1 MNKGNFIVFE
11 GMDGTGKST
20 QIKLLAEALSKKE
33 RECLVLREPGGT
45 PPGEQMREILK
56 HSTSPLSSMTELLL
70 MNASRAQLVA
80 TVIQPA
86 LDAGKDV
93 LLDRYFYSTIAYQ
106 AFGRDLPFEI
116 VKNVIDAAIQGCE
129 PSHLFLIK
137 IPLSTCLERR
147 RSRQATLPF
156 KTELVD
162 RFESENQKF
171 FAKVE
176 AGYAYVEQQYKP
188 IVIDGHKSIT
198 DIHDLVLKGLL

>member
-1 MNKGNFIVFE
+1 MNKGKFIVFE

-20 QIKLLAEALSKKE
+20 QIKLLAEALSKNE

-70 MNASRAQLVA
+70 MNASRAQLVSS
-80 TVIQPA
+80 VIKPA
-86 LDAGKDV
+86 LEAGKDV

-106 AFGRDLPFEI
+106 AFGRELPFET

-129 PSHLFLIK
+129 PTHLFLIK

-147 RSRQATLPF
+147 SSRQANLPF
-156 KTELVD
+156 KTEQID
-162 RFESENQKF
+162 RFEAENQRF

-176 AGYAYVEQQYKP
+176 AGYAYVEKQYNP
-188 IVIDGHKSIT
+188 IIIDGHKSIPE
-198 DIHDLVLKGLL
+198 IHELVLKGLA